1 MAAAPPVGEG
11 GMGSG
16 ASAIFDGGVAVYLA
30 AVGFIHWVKEGKLK
44 DRVIMVRVAA
54 AAAAVGLAFL
64 GSALSPPLFAASVAL
79 LLLTLTTFETLRA
92 GEASPR

>member
-1 MAAAPPVGEG
+1 MV
-11 GMGSG
+11 SG
-16 ASAIFDGGVAVYLA
+16 ASAVFGGSVAVYLA
-30 AVGFIHWVKEGKLK
+30 AVGFIHWVNEGKLE
-44 DRVIMVRVAA
+44 DQVIMARLAA

-64 GSALSPPLFAASVAL
+64 GSALSPPLFAASVSL

>member
-1 MAAAPPVGEG
+1 
-11 GMGSG
+11 MGSG

>member
-1 MAAAPPVGEG
+1 
-11 GMGSG
+11 MGSG

-30 AVGFIHWVKEGKLK
+30 AVGFIHWVNEGKLK

-54 AAAAVGLAFL
+54 AAAALGLAFL

>member
-1 MAAAPPVGEG
+1 
-11 GMGSG
+11 MGSG
-16 ASAIFDGGVAVYLA
+16 ASAIFDGSVAVYLA

-44 DRVIMVRVAA
+44 DRVIMVRVAAAA